1 VLEYKLYSYFDTK
14 NNYAIKF
21 FKEEITMKKNLGFE
35 LAAIESVYEK
45 PQIKIVLFSSE
56 DIMTVSSGGGGDNLG
71 EWDPQTQTLNET

>member
-1 VLEYKLYSYFDTK
+1 MLEYTLYSYFDTK

-21 FKEEITMKKNLGFE
+21 FEEEITMKKNLGFE

-56 DIMTVSSGGGGDNLG
+56 DIMTVSGGGGDSNMG
-71 EWDPQTQTLNET
+71 DWDPQTLNET

>member
-1 VLEYKLYSYFDTK
+1 
-14 NNYAIKF
+14 
-21 FKEEITMKKNLGFE
+21 MKKNLGFE